1 MIFDSGDTGSSGV
14 DTGDITKSL
23 RFRAIGSTYMSR
35 TFGTPTAATT
45 WTFSLWVKRGTLST
59 SQDILWATGS
69 EFYFASDDTLR
80 LYATAA
86 DRITTTA
93 KFRDPSS
100 WLHIVLS
107 NNANAITLY
116 VNNQSVGTYTGSTTF
131 NTAIAHNF
139 GRNGG
144 GSGYL
149 DGYGARVCW
158 VDNAALTPSSFGY
171 LNTEI
176 NEWVT
181 LSRSACKAV
190 VDAGGTNSFM
200 LDFEDGTSLTT
211 LGNDYSAKNNDWTLN
226 NHSLTAGVTYD
237 WMEDRPGNSYA
248 VWTPLKKS
256 TNINYTNGNL
266 SAAGSA
272 GTTHP
277 SFVGV
282 VMSTQ
287 KWYSEHTVESNDGTG
302 YPQFGL
308 IDMTISE
315 TVNASIATTKG
326 ISYSQVGNIM
336 KDGVN
341 VLTGR
346 PAFTNSDVISV
357 AFDADTGKVW
367 FAKNGTWVNGA
378 SGTAGNPAAGTHEVA
393 TVSTATLGYTF
404 GGNAYNIASF
414 SSTFGQRPF
423 TFSAPTGFLPLC
435 QQNLP

>member
-1 MIFDSGDTGSSGV
+1 MSVLPVGFGASGV

-23 RFRAIGSTYMSR
+23 RFRASGSTYMSR

-116 VNNQSVGTYTGSTTF
+116 VNNKSVGTYTGSTTF
-131 NTAIAHNF
+131 NTAFAHTF
-139 GRNGG
+139 GTHGG

-200 LDFEDGTSLTT
+200 LEFEDGTSLTT
-211 LGNDYSAKNNDWTLN
+211 LGNDYSAKNNDWTLT
-226 NHSLTAGVTYD
+226 NHSQ
-237 WMEDRPGNSYA
+237 
-248 VWTPLKKS
+248 
-256 TNINYTNGNL
+256 I
-266 SAAGSA
+266 
-272 GTTHP
+272 
-277 SFVGV
+277 
-282 VMSTQ
+282 
-287 KWYSEHTVESNDGTG
+287 
-302 YPQFGL
+302 
-308 IDMTISE
+308 
-315 TVNASIATTKG
+315 
-326 ISYSQVGNIM
+326 
-336 KDGVN
+336 
-341 VLTGR
+341 GR
-346 PAFTNSDVISV
+346 AHV
-357 AFDADTGKVW
+357 
-367 FAKNGTWVNGA
+367 
-378 SGTAGNPAAGTHEVA
+378 
-393 TVSTATLGYTF
+393 
-404 GGNAYNIASF
+404 
-414 SSTFGQRPF
+414 
-423 TFSAPTGFLPLC
+423 
-435 QQNLP
+435 